1 VQAYVGWIMTNPF
14 NLVSQCPAMS
24 IPSGFADTGILTGIQ
39 IVGKTFD
46 DLSVFRAAAA
56 FEKAKPWRGQRP
68 KIMRN

>member
-1 VQAYVGWIMTNPF
+1 
-14 NLVSQCPAMS
+14 MS
-24 IPSGFADTGILTGIQ
+24 IPSGFADTGIPTGIQ

-68 KIMRN
+68 KMRN